1 MTETRL
7 QKSPTQLRAEVE
19 ALIRDELIGPKGGP
33 TEELV
38 DPPIDVYLLG
48 LLAPRFLP
56 VRGGDGSGRQLTL
69 PTDGAAA
76 DGDDPDELLAADVLP
91 EDDLASG
98 VGGSDT
104 VGEGTAE

>member
-19 ALIRDELIGPKGGP
+19 ALMRDDLIGPKGGP
-33 TEELV
+33 AEELV

-48 LLAPRFLP
+48 LLAPRFLALS
-56 VRGGDGSGRQLTL
+56 GGDGSERRRT
-69 PTDGAAA
+69 PETDGQGSA
-76 DGDDPDELLAADVLP
+76 GDDTDEILAADVLP

-104 VGEGTAE
+104 VG